1 MCPGCAARRGE
12 DLADALLAV
21 LPKVPY
27 RHLVVSIPKRMGLR
41 ERMREDPS
49 LQPRLVRLA
58 TRMLARE
65 MRRSVRLHR
74 HRRQEAKA
82 ALPGMIAVL
91 QTWTDRMAWD
101 PHVHLV
107 VADGAWLPDGS
118 FYPYLGWDS
127 EHLTRCLRDSVLA
140 PSPASAC

>member
-1 MCPGCAARRGE
+1 
-12 DLADALLAV
+12 
-21 LPKVPY
+21 
-27 RHLVVSIPKRMGLR
+27 MGLR

-49 LQPRLVRLA
+49 LQRRLVRLA

-65 MRRSVRLHR
+65 MRRSVKLHR
-74 HRRQEAKA
+74 HRREEAEG

-91 QTWTDRMAWD
+91 QAWTDRMAWD

-118 FYPYLGWDS
+118 FYPYLSWDP
-127 EHLTRCLRDSVLA
+127 EHLTRCLRVSVLA
-140 PSPASAC
+140 SFTRLGC